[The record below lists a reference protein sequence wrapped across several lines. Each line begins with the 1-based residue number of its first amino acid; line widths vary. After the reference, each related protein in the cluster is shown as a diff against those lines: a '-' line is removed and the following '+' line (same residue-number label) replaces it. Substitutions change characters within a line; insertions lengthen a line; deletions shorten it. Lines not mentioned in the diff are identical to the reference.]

1 MPETLEDLVML
12 QPPTAERPLL
22 GTLILVVE
30 DSRHACEALRLIC
43 QRSGAR
49 IRRAESLASAERHL
63 RTYRPRIAVVD
74 LGLPDGSGLDLI
86 EQLARAEP
94 HACGLIATSGDE
106 TLADAAL
113 AAGAD
118 CFLAKP
124 IRSIEAF
131 QKAALALVPVDQRP
145 PRRAKPGNDTVEPDM
160 LALRDDLAFA
170 ADLLL
175 DAQDDRTL
183 DYLAAFLAGLAKTAD
198 DRELLEIGQRLTGL
212 RDRDA
217 DAAMARQLAEQ
228 IAASASRLV
237 AV

>member
-12 QPPTAERPLL
+12 QPPTADRPLL
-22 GTLILVVE
+22 GTLVLVVE

-43 QRSGAR
+43 MRSGAR

-63 RTYRPRIAVVD
+63 RSYRPRIAVVD

-86 EQLARAEP
+86 ERLSRSQP
-94 HACGLIATSGDE
+94 HPCGLIATSGDE

-118 CFLAKP
+118 CFLPKP

-131 QKAALALVPVDQRP
+131 QKAALALLPVDQRP
-145 PRRAKPGNDTVEPDM
+145 ARHVKPEIDTVEPDM

-175 DAQDDRTL
+175 GSPDAPTL
-183 DYLAAFLAGLAKTAD
+183 EYLASFLSGLAKSAG
-198 DRELLEIGQRLTGL
+198 DRELTEIGQRLCAL
-212 RDRDA
+212 QDRACSD
-217 DAAMARQLAEQ
+217 DDMRSLAED
-228 IAASASRLV
+228 IACTATRLSTV
-237 AV
+237 